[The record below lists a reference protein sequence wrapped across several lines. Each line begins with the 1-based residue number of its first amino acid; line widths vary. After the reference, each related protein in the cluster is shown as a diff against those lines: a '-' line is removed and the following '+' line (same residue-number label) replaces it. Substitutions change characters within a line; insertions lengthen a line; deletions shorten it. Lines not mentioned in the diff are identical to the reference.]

1 MTSTRRTPGAQ
12 AGKPRTSST
21 TSYSFRAGTGTKR
34 LAPRIPFLVLFR
46 IVALT
51 LRFYITARRVPGSII
66 LLMAHHPTED
76 HGWLTLG
83 SEYLYRNP
91 WCAFRVDEVRLP
103 DGAEIEY
110 GILESGGFA
119 AVVPITDEG
128 RVVLVRQWRQPLGDF
143 TLELPSGGVD
153 DGEEPEAA
161 ARRELF
167 EETGYRAEG
176 LAHLV
181 SVHTSTGRST
191 EVCHLFRCRAVR
203 DERGP
208 RPEQTEFI
216 RVVEMPF
223 AEAARKAVKGG
234 IADASTVLG
243 ILWPADG

>member
-1 MTSTRRTPGAQ
+1 MV
-12 AGKPRTSST
+12 
-21 TSYSFRAGTGTKR
+21 
-34 LAPRIPFLVLFR
+34 PFFVLFS

-51 LRFYITARRVPGSII
+51 LRFYITARKVSGSII
-66 LLMAHHPTED
+66 LLVTYHPVED
-76 HGWLTLG
+76 NSWLTLG

-110 GILESGGFA
+110 GVLESAGFA
-119 AVVPITDEG
+119 AIVPVTDDDK
-128 RVVLVRQWRQPLGDF
+128 VVLVRQWRQPLGGF

-153 DGEEPEAA
+153 AGEEPETA

-167 EETGYRAEG
+167 EETGYRVEG
-176 LAHLV
+176 LEHLV

-191 EVCHLFRCRAVR
+191 EVCHLFRCRAVP

-216 RVVEMPF
+216 RVVELPF
-223 AEAARKAVKGG
+223 EEAVKRAANGD
-234 IADASTVLG
+234 IVDAATVLG
-243 ILWPADG
+243 LLWPASG